1 MDRNFDTFIFDL
13 DGTLLDTLPDLVVL
27 TNAALREEGYPER
40 TEAEILSF
48 VGNGVKALMLQA
60 VPDGIDAAAAER
72 AVQRWKDL
80 FPVLDNNLTAPY
92 EGMMETLDELRSR
105 GCKLAVLSNKFDR
118 GVREVIGKHMPNIF
132 EVMHG
137 ECAEIPR
144 KPDPTGLLRTI
155 RELDSTPER
164 AVYVGDSPGDVL
176 TARNAGAFAVAVTWG
191 YHEAHDFHDEGA
203 DPDMLAT
210 APGDLLSIA
219 PEADATSS

>member
-27 TNAALREEGYPER
+27 TNAALRTEGYPER

-60 VPDGIDAAAAER
+60 VPEGISEEAAER
-72 AVQRWKDL
+72 AVGRWKDL
-80 FPVLDNNLTAPY
+80 FPVLDNNLTKPY
-92 EGMMETLDELRSR
+92 EGVPETLDELRLR
-105 GCKLAVLSNKFDR
+105 GCKLGVLSNKFDA
-118 GVREVIGKHMPNIF
+118 GVREVMGKHMPGVF

-155 RELDSTPER
+155 AELESTPER
-164 AVYVGDSPGDVL
+164 TVYVGDSPGDVRV
-176 TARNAGAFAVAVTWG
+176 ARNAGAFAVAVAWG
-191 YHEAHDFHDEGA
+191 YHAVGDFHAEDA
-203 DPDMLAT
+203 DPDLLIT
-210 APGDLLSIA
+210 APEQLLSIA
-219 PEADATSS
+219 RER